1 LLGVTDK
8 IRASKRGRKN
18 PSGEKY
24 VWMKGEDP
32 VGPGGVSAG
41 HRFHMV
47 VTDSPPPGGKDV
59 FGHPP
64 DVVPAWM
71 EVFVLRAE
79 HGGRKFS
86 MLEAAPSREHLRA
99 GADPG
104 TRVTAAKLGTVYKMT
119 EPGVYIPGTASG
131 RAAAHSLGRKNPSGD
146 NFKFKSKAELV
157 DRIHRYESRVADML
171 DDLDQ
176 WHRPGSGTQLDKTH
190 KALLKA
196 QTELVK
202 AIEAYDPDFSGPV
215 Y

>member
-8 IRASKRGRKN
+8 AARIRASKR
-18 PSGEKY
+18 
-24 VWMKGEDP
+24 
-32 VGPGGVSAG
+32 
-41 HRFHMV
+41 
-47 VTDSPPPGGKDV
+47 
-59 FGHPP
+59 
-64 DVVPAWM
+64 
-71 EVFVLRAE
+71 
-79 HGGRKFS
+79 
-86 MLEAAPSREHLRA
+86 
-99 GADPG
+99 
-104 TRVTAAKLGTVYKMT
+104 
-119 EPGVYIPGTASG
+119 
-131 RAAAHSLGRKNPSGD
+131 GRKNPSGD